1 MTAKDSKKQYI
12 SHFDTFSLSW
22 IIHDH
27 LTSLLRN
34 QVTCCP
40 TSLKL
45 ALGAWQKTSGA
56 VPSVGNFPFQNIRPE
71 RRCWKIFQSARSWT
85 LPWMKGKNPKRE
97 LKILG
102 STDIHLFMEEH
113 LSFFNVS
120 VKYFWMC
127 WQLCLRYQ
135 LWRISHHLGLQIGLA
150 VQIGC
155 LNVHLVLCAGMVIQQ
170 RKNRSFIGARNEDVS
185 SW

>member
-1 MTAKDSKKQYI
+1 MTAKDSKRPYM

-27 LTSLLRN
+27 LTSLLGR

-45 ALGAWQKTSGA
+45 ALGAW
-56 VPSVGNFPFQNIRPE
+56 PSDIWPE
-71 RRCWKIFQSARSWT
+71 RRCWKIFQRKERIQ
-85 LPWMKGKNPKRE
+85 KGNF
-97 LKILG
+97 ILG

-113 LSFFNVS
+113 LSFFNFS
-120 VKYFWMC
+120 VKSFWMC

-155 LNVHLVLCAGMVIQQ
+155 LNVHLVLRAGMVIQQ
-170 RKNRSFIGARNEDVS
+170 RKSRSFIGTRNKDVS